1 MRILLDKVWA
11 DLWDNKGRTLQVVL
25 IIAVGAFAI
34 GMIIGT
40 RNFMIEGMRDGW
52 RASAPAMISLWAS
65 PGVDDDTLLAL
76 GRVEGITAVE
86 GYMQSAVEWRLSP
99 ADPWRPGGLTARDRY
114 DRQTF
119 AKLERVSGDWPERN
133 VFAVGQG
140 GDTVFGVLPGSQV
153 TLRID
158 NHETTVRIGGV
169 IYDPVVQPP
178 SFGGHAQFY
187 TTRERFGDL
196 VGEQVFNR
204 ILASAAA
211 FDRERVTAM
220 ADAMQ
225 DKLERQDI
233 DSGGASPYG
242 DTVSDPDKHFFQD
255 ALDGIFLILGIMAGL
270 ALLLGLFLVYN
281 TVTAIINRQVNQ
293 IGVLKAIGAG
303 AGTVF
308 AVYLLLVI
316 TYGVLALTIALP
328 LGALGASWL
337 GGYLMDAFNAEGEF
351 QWSTTAVLAQVGVAL
366 LSPVLASLVPL
377 FAAAR
382 ITVREAISTYGLT
395 AKPGVVDRGL
405 ARLRWLPQ
413 LFSLTVSNTFRHKR
427 RVLLTQVTL
436 VLSGLIFMT
445 VMSARDSTR
454 YTFDDLLFSI
464 LRFDVNFQF
473 TEQERIG
480 RVEELTLG
488 YPGVEAVEMWELAN
502 ASLRLAGKAES
513 NQDKRSTVFGVPLP
527 TTLYGPQLQ
536 AGRWLRADDTHA
548 VVLNE
553 KLAEEAGLAVGDV
566 ITFDFGVHGE
576 FNWQVVGLIFD
587 PIITN
592 SAHVPRGVLLR
603 DLHHVNRASTIWIQL
618 ARDDAEAQKAVARE
632 LRELYR
638 EERLRPYALSPF
650 GQDTAAGIVANVLGQ
665 FEIIVTLLA
674 TMAVVIGLVGS
685 IALAGVLSL
694 NVLERR
700 REIGVLRAV
709 GATSGVIAGLFVG
722 EGLILGWL
730 SWLIALP
737 LSMPASRL
745 MVEGLSSAL
754 RTNLV
759 YQQTPAGALLWL
771 AIITVL
777 SVVAALLPARAATRI
792 SVRDSLAYE

>member
-1 MRILLDKVWA
+1 MFSGQLH
-11 DLWDNKGRTLQVVL
+11 GT
-25 IIAVGAFAI
+25 AFKFQLEQS
-34 GMIIGT
+34 GG
-40 RNFMIEGMRDGW
+40 E
-52 RASAPAMISLWAS
+52 RAGCQPR
-65 PGVDDDTLLAL
+65 LAL
-76 GRVEGITAVE
+76 QRVEGIVAVE
-86 GYMQSAVEWRLSP
+86 GTMQSAIEWRLTP
-99 ADPWRPGGLTARDRY
+99 DDPWRPGNLTARDRY

-119 AKLERVSGDWPERN
+119 ARLEQVSGDWPGRRL
-133 VFAVGQG
+133 FAVGQG
-140 GDTVFGVLPGSQV
+140 GDTAFGIQPGSQV
-153 TLRID
+153 TLRVD
-158 NHETTVRIGGV
+158 NREYPVQIGGV
-169 IYDPVVQPP
+169 IYDPVAQPP

-187 TTRERFGDL
+187 TTRERYGDL
-196 VGEQVFNR
+196 VGEQQFNR

-211 FDRERVTAM
+211 FDEERVTAM

-242 DTVSDPDKHFFQD
+242 TRVADPNKHFFQD
-255 ALDGIFLILGIMAGL
+255 ALDGIFLILGVMAVL
-270 ALLLGLFLVYN
+270 ALILGLFLVYN
-281 TVTAIINRQVNQ
+281 TITAIISRQINQ
-293 IGVLKAIGAG
+293 IGILKAIGAG

-308 AVYLLLVI
+308 AVYLILVT
-316 TYGVLALTIALP
+316 TYGVLALVIALP
-328 LGALGASWL
+328 LGALGAAWL
-337 GGYLMDAFNAEGEF
+337 GSYLMDAFNAEGAF
-351 QWSTTAVLAQVGVAL
+351 QLSSTAVMAQVGVAL
-366 LSPVLASLVPL
+366 LSPILASLAPL
-377 FAAAR
+377 YAGAA

-395 AKPGVVDRGL
+395 AKPGIVDRVL

-413 LFSLTVSNTFRHKR
+413 LLSLTLSNTFRHKR
-427 RVLLTQVTL
+427 RVLLTQLTL

-445 VMSARDSTR
+445 VMSARDSMR

-464 LRFDVNFQF
+464 LRFDVNFRF
-473 TEQERIG
+473 TDQERIR

-488 YPGVEAVEMWELAN
+488 YAGVKAVEMWELAS
-502 ASLRLAGKAES
+502 AEVRLAGKAES
-513 NQDKRSTVFGVPLP
+513 NEDKNTVIFGVPLP
-527 TTLYGPQLQ
+527 TTLYGPQVR
-536 AGRWLRADDTHA
+536 AGRWLRSDDTHA
-548 VVLNE
+548 VVLNA

-566 ITFDFGVHGE
+566 ITFDFGVQGE
-576 FNWQVVGLIFD
+576 FDWQVVGLLFD

-592 SAHVPRGVLLR
+592 SAHVPRSVLLR

-618 ARDDAEAQKAVARE
+618 DHNDAETQKAVARE
-632 LRELYR
+632 LREIYR
-638 EERLRPYALSPF
+638 DERLKPYALSPF
-650 GQDTAAGIVANVLGQ
+650 GQDTAAAIVANILNQ
-665 FEIIVTLLA
+665 FRIIVTLLA

-737 LSMPASRL
+737 LSMPAGQL
-745 MVEGLSSAL
+745 MVEGLSNAL
-754 RTNLV
+754 GTDLV
-759 YQQTPAGALLWL
+759 YRQTPAGALLWL

-777 SVVAALLPARAATRI
+777 SVLAALLPARAATRI